1 MPTYP
6 VINLESKE
14 TKVLNMT
21 MKEYTKWREDNP
33 GWDRDWSQGCA
44 STQEMFRWTGEA
56 NSSGWNEV
64 LDRASKQPGATVRKK
79 PRLPI
84 LISYARKK
92 KDSISSP
99 FWDV

>member
-44 STQEMFRWTGEA
+44 STQEMFRWTGELIPLDGMKSWIVHLNNQVPLSVKTA
-56 NSSGWNEV
+56 ITNS
-64 LDRASKQPGATVRKK
+64 DPA
-79 PRLPI
+79 
-84 LISYARKK
+84 YAC
-92 KDSISSP
+92 
-99 FWDV
+99 